1 MKMKHWIV
9 AACILFATPV
19 SVQAQG
25 ADNYPNKPIRLIVP
39 FNPGGPTDLMGR
51 YVAEKISQQL
61 NQPVIV
67 ENRSGANGIVGS
79 TSVMKAVGD
88 GYTLL
93 FVTVG
98 THAINAS
105 LYKNV
110 PYKPLNDFE
119 YVAITG
125 STPNV
130 LLAHPSLN
138 IKTLAELIQ
147 FAKAN
152 PGKVTYAS
160 GGNGATSHLAAE
172 LLRTMAGLEMQH
184 IPYQG
189 NAAAL
194 VDIISGRVPLGF
206 QAPSTSIPLIKSGTV
221 YALGVTS
228 PSRIAAMPDV
238 PAISEAGLPGYEV
251 LLWYGVVAPKGTP
264 KAIVDRLNKAINDGL
279 STPASA
285 EHLAKWDVV
294 FKPQTPDA
302 FKAYVSQELGKWE
315 KVVKASGAQVD

>member
-1 MKMKHWIV
+1 MKLKSLLI
-9 AACILFATPV
+9 ATCVLSAVPLTAE
-19 SVQAQG
+19 AQSTS
-25 ADNYPNKPIRLIVP
+25 DYPNKPIRLVVP

-61 NQPVIV
+61 GQPVIV

-79 TSVMKAVGD
+79 TAVMKSAND

-98 THAINAS
+98 THAINPS

-110 PYKPLNDFE
+110 PYKPLNDFDF
-119 YVAITG
+119 VALTG

-130 LLAHPSLN
+130 LLAHPSLK
-138 IKTLAELIQ
+138 IKTLAELIT

-152 PGKVTYAS
+152 PGKVSYAS

-206 QAPSTSIPLIKSGTV
+206 QAPSTSIPLINNGTV

-228 PSRIAAMPDV
+228 DARIAAMPNV
-238 PAISEAGLPGYEV
+238 PAVSEAGLPGYSV

-279 STPASA
+279 SAAASA

-294 FKPQTPDA
+294 FKAQTPDA
-302 FKAYVSQELGKWE
+302 FKAYVGEELSKWE
-315 KVVKASGAQVD
+315 KVVRASGAQVD

>member
-1 MKMKHWIV
+1 MKLKSVLITACVLFTIPFTAV
-9 AACILFATPV
+9 AQST
-19 SVQAQG
+19 S
-25 ADNYPNKPIRLIVP
+25 DYPNKPIRLVVP

-61 NQPVIV
+61 RQPVIV

-79 TSVMKAVGD
+79 TSVMKSTND

-98 THAINAS
+98 THAINPS

-110 PYKPLNDFE
+110 PYKPLNDFDF
-119 YVAITG
+119 VALTG

-130 LLAHPSLN
+130 LLAHPSLK
-138 IKTLAELIQ
+138 IKTLAELLA

-152 PGKVTYAS
+152 PGKVSYAS

-172 LLRTMAGLEMQH
+172 LLRTMASLEMQH

-206 QAPSTSIPLIKSGTV
+206 QAPSTSIPLINNGTV

-228 PSRIAAMPDV
+228 DTRIAAMPNV
-238 PAISEAGLPGYEV
+238 PAISEAGLPGYSV

-279 STPASA
+279 STAASA

-294 FKPQTPDA
+294 FKAQTSDA
-302 FKAYVSQELGKWE
+302 FKAYVGEELRKWE